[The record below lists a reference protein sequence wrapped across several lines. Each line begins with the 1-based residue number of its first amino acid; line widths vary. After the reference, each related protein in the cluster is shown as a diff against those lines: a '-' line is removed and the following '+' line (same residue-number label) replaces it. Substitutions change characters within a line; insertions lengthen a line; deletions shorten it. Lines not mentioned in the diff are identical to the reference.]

1 VRITELD
8 REVAS
13 LDARREPQ
21 QAELSAGV
29 PPRRTPSRPGPTR
42 SPAWRRTTRHIR
54 SPRARSKGLEAEVE
68 SCRRDVFGALNQ
80 LTALQHA
87 IDNALAARERVQ
99 EALSRLDVEASDLR
113 VENEHLSSDRHAA

>member
-13 LDARREPQ
+13 LEARREPQ
-21 QAELSAGV
+21 QAELSG
-29 PPRRTPSRPGPTR
+29 RRAAAADAEQARTDAESRLA
-42 SPAWRRTTRHIR
+42 SDHEAYQVA
-54 SPRARSKGLEAEVE
+54 AREIEGLEAEVE

-87 IDNALAARERVQ
+87 IDNALNVLAGRPATIVT
-99 EALSRLDVEASDLR
+99 ATG
-113 VENEHLSSDRHAA
+113 